1 MIKRETNVKLST
13 AIWAY
18 ILPYE
23 EVTCCLISKIKI
35 FFFILLVEISI

>member
-1 MIKRETNVKLST
+1 MIKRETNVKLNT

-23 EVTCCLISKIKI
+23 EVTRCLISKIK